1 MKSDTFCILPYVHL
15 YTEPKGEMK
24 PCCIADGFDKPIN
37 LRNMSIEDGFN
48 SSQMKQLRKDMEEG
62 KRNKVCDVCYKRE
75 DATGHSPR
83 IDVFNTN
90 NLWKKP
96 KLEEDYSV
104 SSNFQHIDIRFS
116 NLCNFKCRMCNHDF
130 SSNWYED
137 MQKIRPDGVREK
149 KVIKATDTIVEDL
162 IPHLSK
168 VKSFY
173 FAGGEPLIMP
183 EHYEVLKYLH
193 DNFPTKEF
201 YSADAESENPDV
213 PYVEKIDIS
222 IHYNTNLSILKFEK
236 TNLIP
241 IWKDFYQIFLSISCD
256 GIGKVGEYQR
266 TGFNTETFE
275 KNLKEIKKHFRPVN
289 IQTSEGHGLKYNFQY
304 TTTNMNAYHIFDFID
319 YMMDNNHITDSSH
332 IDFYYAWSPNEFA
345 LNKIKEKEKIKLKE
359 FLDSKKETYSEKTIN
374 EINSIIDFMMKSDI
388 NVDKNNGGNIDW
400 TYSHIKSIDKLHG
413 GNFEDI
419 SPIEITPLKK

>member
-1 MKSDTFCILPYVHL
+1 MSDTFCILPYIHL

-24 PCCIADGFDKPIN
+24 PCCIADGFDEPLN
-37 LRNMSIEDGFN
+37 LRKMSIENAFN
-48 SSQMKQLRKDMEEG
+48 SPQMKQLRKDMEEG
-62 KRNKVCDVCYKRE
+62 KRNKACDVCYKRE
-75 DATGHSPR
+75 DSTGHSPR
-83 IDVFNTN
+83 VDVFNTN
-90 NLWKKP
+90 NMWTKP
-96 KLEEDYSV
+96 ELGEDYSV
-104 SSNFQHIDIRFS
+104 PSDFQHIDIRFS

-137 MQKIRPDGVREK
+137 MQKIRPDNVREK

-162 IPHLSK
+162 IPHLSN

-183 EHYEVLKYLH
+183 EHYKVLNYLH
-193 DNFPTKEF
+193 TNFPKVKF
-201 YSADAESENPDV
+201 YTHESPEPFM
-213 PYVEKIDIS
+213 EKVDIS
-222 IHYNTNLSILKFEK
+222 IHYNTNLSILRFEK

-241 IWKDFYQIFLSISCD
+241 IWKDFKQIFLSISCD

-275 KNLKEIKKHFRPVN
+275 KNLKEIKKYFRPVN

-319 YMMDNNHITDSSH
+319 YMLENEHITESSQ

-345 LNKIKEKEKIKLKE
+345 LSKILPSEKKKLKK
-359 FLDSKKETYSEKTIN
+359 FLNKNKTKYSKKTKT
-374 EINSIIDFMMKSDI
+374 EIDSIINFMMDSDI
-388 NVDKNNGGNIDW
+388 NQDSE
-400 TYSHIKSIDKLHG
+400 YG
-413 GNFEDI
+413 GNFYETELYIRQLDKIHGGKFEEI
-419 SPIEITPLKK
+419 SPIKLV

>member
-1 MKSDTFCILPYVHL
+1 MTDTFCILPYIHL

-24 PCCIADGFDKPIN
+24 PCCIADGFDEPLN
-37 LRNMSIEDGFN
+37 LRTMSIENAFN
-48 SSQMKQLRKDMEEG
+48 SPQMKQLRKDMEEG
-62 KRNKVCDVCYKRE
+62 KRNKACDVCYKRE

-83 IDVFNTN
+83 VDVFNTN
-90 NLWKKP
+90 DMWTKP
-96 KLEEDYSV
+96 ELGEDYSAP
-104 SSNFQHIDIRFS
+104 SDFQHIDIRFS

-137 MQKIRPDGVREK
+137 MQKIRPDNVREK

-168 VKSFY
+168 IKSFY

-183 EHYEVLKYLH
+183 EHYKVLNYLH
-193 DNFPTKEF
+193 KNFPKVKF
-201 YSADAESENPDV
+201 YTHESPEPFM
-213 PYVEKIDIS
+213 EKVDIS
-222 IHYNTNLSILKFEK
+222 IHYNTNLSILRFEK

-241 IWKDFYQIFLSISCD
+241 IWKDFKQIFLSISCD

-266 TGFNTETFE
+266 TGFNTEIFE

-304 TTTNMNAYHIFDFID
+304 TTTNMNAYHIFDFIE
-319 YMMDNNHITDSSH
+319 YMLENEHITESGQ

-345 LNKIKEKEKIKLKE
+345 LSKILPSEKKKLKK
-359 FLDSKKETYSEKTIN
+359 FLNTNKTKYSKKTIT
-374 EINSIIDFMMKSDI
+374 EIDSMINFMMDSDI
-388 NVDKNNGGNIDW
+388 NQDSDKRGNFYETELYIRQL
-400 TYSHIKSIDKLHG
+400 DKIHG
-413 GNFEDI
+413 GKFEEI
-419 SPIEITPLKK
+419 SPIKLV

>member
-1 MKSDTFCILPYVHL
+1 MSDTFCILPYIHL

-24 PCCIADGFDKPIN
+24 PCCIADGFDEPLN
-37 LRNMSIEDGFN
+37 LRAMSIENAFN
-48 SSQMKQLRKDMEEG
+48 SPQMKQLRKDMEEG
-62 KRNKVCDVCYKRE
+62 KRNKACDVCYKRE

-83 IDVFNTN
+83 VDVFNTN
-90 NLWKKP
+90 DMWTKP
-96 KLEEDYSV
+96 ELGEDYSAP
-104 SSNFQHIDIRFS
+104 SDFQHIDIRFS

-137 MQKIRPDGVREK
+137 MQKIRPDNVREK

-168 VKSFY
+168 IKSFY

-183 EHYEVLKYLH
+183 EHYKVLNYLH
-193 DNFPTKEF
+193 KNFPKVKF
-201 YSADAESENPDV
+201 YTHESPEPFM
-213 PYVEKIDIS
+213 EKVDIS
-222 IHYNTNLSILKFEK
+222 IHYNTNLSILRFEK

-241 IWKDFYQIFLSISCD
+241 IWKDFKQIFLSISCD

-266 TGFNTETFE
+266 TGFNTEIFE

-304 TTTNMNAYHIFDFID
+304 TTTNMNAYHIFDFIE
-319 YMMDNNHITDSSH
+319 YMLENEHITESGQ

-345 LNKIKEKEKIKLKE
+345 LSKILPSEKKKLKK
-359 FLDSKKETYSEKTIN
+359 FLNTNKTKYSKKTIT
-374 EINSIIDFMMKSDI
+374 EIDSMINFMMDSDI
-388 NVDKNNGGNIDW
+388 NQDSDKRGNFYETELYIRQL
-400 TYSHIKSIDKLHG
+400 DKIHG
-413 GNFEDI
+413 GKFEEI
-419 SPIEITPLKK
+419 SPIKLV

>member
-1 MKSDTFCILPYVHL
+1 MKSNTFCILPYVHL

-24 PCCIADGFDKPIN
+24 PCCIADGFDTPIN
-37 LRNMSIEDGFN
+37 LRKMSIEDGFN
-48 SSQMKQLRKDMEEG
+48 SPQMKQLRKDMEEG
-62 KRNKVCDVCYKRE
+62 KRNKVCDICYKRE

-83 IDVFNTN
+83 IDVFNPN
-90 NLWKKP
+90 ILWKKP

-104 SSNFQHIDIRFS
+104 SSDFQHIDIRFS

-137 MQKIRPDGVREK
+137 MKKIRPQNVRET
-149 KVIKATDTIVEDL
+149 KVLKATPTIVEDL

-183 EHYEVLKYLH
+183 EHYKVLKYLH
-193 DNFPTKEF
+193 DTGSKKTF
-201 YSADAESENPDV
+201 YIKNKDNKHDTTEL
-213 PYVEKIDIS
+213 IDIS
-222 IHYNTNLSILKFEK
+222 IHYNTNLSILRFEK

-241 IWKDFYQIFLSISCD
+241 IWKDFQQIFLSISCD

-266 TGFNTETFE
+266 TGFDTEIFE
-275 KNLKEIKKHFRPVN
+275 KNLREIKKHFRPVN

-319 YMMDNNHITDSSH
+319 YMLDNEHITESSQ
-332 IDFYYAWSPNEFA
+332 IDFYYAWGPNEIA
-345 LNKIKEKEKIKLKE
+345 LSKIMHTEKVKLKE
-359 FLDSKKETYSEKTIN
+359 FYDSKKSKYSDKTIT
-374 EINSIIDFMMKSDI
+374 EINSIINFMMDSDI
-388 NVDKNNGGNIDW
+388 NQDIDNRGNFYETELYIRNL
-400 TYSHIKSIDKLHG
+400 DKLHG
-413 GNFEDI
+413 GNFEEI
-419 SPIEITPLKK
+419 SPIKITPLKK

>member
-1 MKSDTFCILPYVHL
+1 MSDTFCILPYIHL

-24 PCCIADGFDKPIN
+24 PCCIADGFDEPLN
-37 LRNMSIEDGFN
+37 LRTMSIENAFN
-48 SSQMKQLRKDMEEG
+48 SPQMKQLRKDMEEG
-62 KRNKVCDVCYKRE
+62 KRNKACDVCYKRE

-83 IDVFNTN
+83 VDVFNTN
-90 NLWKKP
+90 DMWTKP
-96 KLEEDYSV
+96 ELGEDYSAP
-104 SSNFQHIDIRFS
+104 SDFQHIDIRFS

-137 MQKIRPDGVREK
+137 MQKIRPDNVREK

-168 VKSFY
+168 IKSFY

-183 EHYEVLKYLH
+183 EHYKVLNYLH
-193 DNFPTKEF
+193 KNFPKVKF
-201 YSADAESENPDV
+201 YTHESPEPFM
-213 PYVEKIDIS
+213 EKVDIS
-222 IHYNTNLSILKFEK
+222 IHYNTNLSILRFEK

-241 IWKDFYQIFLSISCD
+241 IWKDFKQIFLSISCD

-266 TGFNTETFE
+266 TGFNTEIFE

-304 TTTNMNAYHIFDFID
+304 TTTNMNAYHIFDFIE
-319 YMMDNNHITDSSH
+319 YMLENKHITESGQ

-345 LNKIKEKEKIKLKE
+345 LSKILPSEKKKLKK
-359 FLDSKKETYSEKTIN
+359 FLNTNKTKYSKKTIT
-374 EINSIIDFMMKSDI
+374 EIDSMINFMMDSDI
-388 NVDKNNGGNIDW
+388 NQDSDKRGNFYETELYIRQL
-400 TYSHIKSIDKLHG
+400 DKIHG
-413 GNFEDI
+413 GKFEEI
-419 SPIEITPLKK
+419 SPIKLV